1 MIERLRWRYA
11 ALLNKLPGTCWA
23 DLVSWV
29 LDDRRE
35 RRERSW
41 RERLGWTTQRHHCRA
56 DLARVG
62 CCYCGKL
69 RDHNPTVQEGHPR

>member
-1 MIERLRWRYA
+1 MAERLRWRLA
-11 ALLNKLPGTCWA
+11 TLMDKLAGQCWA

-29 LDDRRE
+29 LGDRGRLPWQPVSPVC
-35 RRERSW
+35 RR
-41 RERLGWTTQRHHCRA
+41 

-69 RDHNPTVQEGHPR
+69 RREEPSS